1 MLKRNSIKRAIPN
14 GLTIF
19 RCIASILLPII
30 IIYGDEPGAVIA
42 PLILALA
49 GLSDYLDGFYARKY
63 NVISNFGK
71 IVDPIADKLL
81 VIGVL
86 FALAYDHMLSY
97 YLAFIPALFIILREI
112 FISGL
117 RESIAEYNFSISV
130 SILAKWKT
138 TIQLFACGS
147 FLVWRSEQFL
157 YQMDVM
163 AWISHILLWLAAII
177 TTITGLEYILKAR
190 SCFKEQNN

>member
-1 MLKRNSIKRAIPN
+1 MHCFDNITN
-14 GLTIF
+14 NYYF
-19 RCIASILLPII
+19 
-30 IIYGDEPGAVIA
+30 GDGHGAVIA
-42 PLILALA
+42 PLLLALA

-63 NVISNFGK
+63 NVITNFGK

-97 YLAFIPALFIILREI
+97 YLAFLPALLIILREI

-117 RESIAEYNFSISV
+117 RESIAQYNFSISV
-130 SILAKWKT
+130 SVLAKWKT

-147 FLVWRSEQFL
+147 FLVWRSDEFL
-157 YQMDVM
+157 YQLNMI
-163 AWISHILLWLAAII
+163 AWISHILLWIAALITII
-177 TTITGLEYILKAR
+177 TGIEYIMKTNGF
-190 SCFKEQNN
+190 FKNPN

>member
-1 MLKRNSIKRAIPN
+1 MLKQNSIRRAIPN

-19 RCIASILLPII
+19 RCIASIILPII
-30 IIYGDEPGAVIA
+30 IIFGDELGAVIA
-42 PLILALA
+42 PPLLALA

-71 IVDPIADKLL
+71 IIDPIADKLL

-97 YLAFIPALFIILREI
+97 YLAFIPALLIILREI

-130 SILAKWKT
+130 SVLAK
-138 TIQLFACGS
+138 
-147 FLVWRSEQFL
+147 
-157 YQMDVM
+157 
-163 AWISHILLWLAAII
+163 
-177 TTITGLEYILKAR
+177 
-190 SCFKEQNN
+190 